1 MHGAALALEQT
12 VVSLLPNSPDDA
24 QDDAHDECGALSY
37 APAPASVED
46 APTKCAAAMVP
57 ERSKNNPSRRV
68 SSTI

>member
-12 VVSLLPNSPDDA
+12 VVSLLPNSP
-24 QDDAHDECGALSY
+24 DDAHDECGALSY